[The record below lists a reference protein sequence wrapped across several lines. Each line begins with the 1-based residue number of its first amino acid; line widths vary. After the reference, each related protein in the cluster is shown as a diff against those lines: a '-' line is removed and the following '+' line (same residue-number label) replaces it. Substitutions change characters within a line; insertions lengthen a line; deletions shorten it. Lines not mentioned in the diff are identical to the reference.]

1 MELENYLKSA
11 HDAQQAYFDTVGRCL
26 HTLVCD
32 IFRANSGLQGV
43 QVELDHTPYPTSS
56 CTYVIRGVMVDL
68 GCGWVRLDA
77 LPTPC
82 YEDMGRL
89 SLFIYTHFPAVVS
102 VKGIGKVVWYRASF
116 GL

>member
-1 MELENYLKSA
+1 MEENYLKSA
-11 HDAQQAYFDTVGRCL
+11 VDAQASYYQTVERCL
-26 HTLVCD
+26 HILVCN
-32 IFRANSGLQGV
+32 IFRANRVLQGI
-43 QVELDHTPYPTSS
+43 QVELGHTPYPASS
-56 CTYVIRGVMVDL
+56 CTYVIHSIMVDL
-68 GCGWVRLDA
+68 GCGWVGLDA

>member
-1 MELENYLKSA
+1 MEENYLKSA
-11 HDAQQAYFDTVGRCL
+11 IDAQASYYQAVGRCL

-32 IFRANSGLQGV
+32 IFRANGGLHGI
-43 QVELDHTPYPTSS
+43 QVDLDHKPYPTSS
-56 CTYVIRGVMVDL
+56 STYVMRGVMVDV
-68 GCGWVRLDA
+68 GCGWVGLDA
-77 LPTPC
+77 LPTGC